1 MVLPRIALDRKP
13 EKKDVMARIRG
24 ASKDEV
30 PDDIRA
36 ICEQQ
41 ERDRGEPL
49 PNTLV
54 YGLRPSI
61 FRGHRAL
68 AAGIE
73 ESGLLDAQLRRLAT
87 LRAAFINGCPF

>member
-1 MVLPRIALDRKP
+1 MPR
-13 EKKDVMARIRG
+13 VRG
-24 ASKDEV
+24 ASKDQV
-30 PDDIRA
+30 PEDIRT
-36 ICEQQ
+36 IYEEQ
-41 ERDRGEPL
+41 ERDRGTPM
-49 PNTLV
+49 PNTPV
-54 YGLRPSI
+54 YALRPSI

>member
-1 MVLPRIALDRKP
+1 
-13 EKKDVMARIRG
+13 MARIRG
-24 ASKDEV
+24 ATKSEV
-30 PDDIRA
+30 PDDIRV
-36 ICEQQ
+36 IYEQQ
-41 ERDRGEPL
+41 ERDRGAPL
-49 PNTLV
+49 PNTPV
-54 YGLRPSI
+54 YALRPSI